1 MEIVIKGILA
11 LFWLA
16 VVPTAAGIPFAGKKH
31 PSFSGFFL
39 SGYLLLFS
47 VMEILSLF
55 MIYWKAPLHLLTAV
69 YGCVGVGLAIFGLFY
84 LKRNKD
90 KLFAAAEKKERPSA
104 YFWMAAAVILVQVA
118 MCALLAHM
126 DADDCFYVGT
136 ATTDVYTDTIFR
148 VNPYRG
154 SDYFAIPK
162 RYILS
167 PFPAFLAVIS
177 QLSAGLHPAI
187 MAHVVFPVIFLPMAY
202 MVQILLAQKWFPES
216 RKARDIYL
224 LLAAC
229 LCSFSGYS
237 VYNAG
242 NFQMVRIWQG
252 KAVLAAILIPLLIWS
267 CISLLL
273 EKESEGSWHLLVWA
287 NISCCLVSSMGIILA
302 PLLTGCFLLLS
313 LVLRRDWR
321 RVAKGILCCLPSIV
335 FGVIY
340 ILIG

>member
-1 MEIVIKGILA
+1 MGIVIKGALA
-11 LFWLA
+11 LFWLIVIPAA
-16 VVPTAAGIPFAGKKH
+16 VGSPFTGKKH
-31 PSFSGFFL
+31 LSFPEVFL
-39 SGYLLLFS
+39 SGYLILFS
-47 VMEILSLF
+47 VMELLTLV
-55 MIYWKAPLHLLTAV
+55 MIYWKVPLHSLTAV
-69 YGCVGVGLAIFGLFY
+69 YGCVGGGLTVFGIFY
-84 LKRNKD
+84 MKR
-90 KLFAAAEKKERPSA
+90 KKERVFVFAETKEKPTV
-104 YFWMAAAVILVQVA
+104 YFWMAVAVILIQVA
-118 MCALLAHM
+118 MCAALAHM
-126 DADDCFYVGT
+126 DADDCFYVGA
-136 ATTDVYTDTIFR
+136 ATTDVYTDTIFQ
-148 VNPYRG
+148 VDPYRG
-154 SDYFAIPK
+154 SDYFTLPK

-167 PFPAFLAVIS
+167 PFPVFLAVIS

-202 MVQILLAQKWFPES
+202 MVQALLAEKWFPKD

-252 KAVLAAILIPLLIWS
+252 KAVLAAILLPLLIWI

-273 EKESEGSWHLLVWA
+273 EKEPERPWYLLVLA

-313 LVLRRDWR
+313 LILRRDLKR
-321 RVAKGILCCLPSIV
+321 AAKGLLCCLPSFV

-340 ILIG
+340 IMIG